1 MTLLFLRILFVI
13 AGGIVGHHTAFSLWT
28 PDKGIIGLGIGVL
41 AAVLIVISE
50 RLTKNIS
57 LRGLSS
63 ALFGVILA
71 LIIAWFIRNLL
82 DFIPALGEQLKY
94 IVGLILTVILLYLGI
109 VLAMRGRDEF
119 NIIIPYVRLSRQD
132 QKEEIVILDTSV
144 IIDGRIADIAQ
155 TKFLEG
161 NFVIPHFILRELQHV
176 ADSSDSLKRARGR
189 RGLDVLNK
197 LKKIPNVQIRIH
209 QQDFPEIDE
218 VDTKLVKLAK
228 ILEAKII
235 TNDYNL
241 NKVADIQGVSV
252 LNMNELANS
261 LKPVVLPG
269 ERLEIKI
276 MKEGTEYSQ
285 GVGYLDDGTMIV
297 VDNARHLIGKKLMVT
312 VTSVLQTT
320 AGKMIF
326 ARAENNMRNN
336 KRRQKP

>member
-13 AGGIVGHHTAFSLWT
+13 AGGIVGYHAAFSLWA

-82 DFIPALGEQLKY
+82 EFIPALEEQVKY

-132 QKEEIVILDTSV
+132 QKEEIMILDTSV

-161 NFVIPHFILRELQHV
+161 NFVIPHFILRELQHI
-176 ADSSDSLKRARGR
+176 ADSPDSLKRARGR

-209 QQDFPEIDE
+209 QQDFPEIGE

-276 MKEGTEYSQ
+276 MKDGTEYNQ

-336 KRRQKP
+336 KGR